1 MLRVL
6 FDEPPR
12 EGDGRLRDIFELLED
27 LGANFRAMRGGE
39 RSLRGQRLLAWT
51 KSLAGTLDE
60 LEQSVYCAAK
70 YAELVHADYVEE
82 MTAEEREQYR
92 RHLYFYKNG
101 FIRVF
106 SVLDKLGSF
115 LDEWLELGTAQV
127 KERFS
132 YFTVLRRMRERRSH
146 PELQR
151 RLDAIKREWVEP
163 MNDLRLMR
171 NHEVHAI
178 NTELLD
184 DEGRLRLRAREPRLP
199 VEDLRQNVRTLL
211 GGYAMACE
219 SLFAALDYM
228 KRKG

>member
-1 MLRVL
+1 MLRLL
-6 FDEPPR
+6 FGEPPR
-12 EGDGRLRDIFELLED
+12 EDGGRLRDIFELLEEH
-27 LGANFRAMRGGE
+27 GARFRAMRGGE
-39 RSLRGQRLLAWT
+39 RALRGQRLLAWT
-51 KSLAGTLDE
+51 KSLASTLDE

-70 YAELVHADYVEE
+70 YAELVHADFVEE
-82 MTAEEREQYR
+82 MTAEEREHYR

-106 SVLDKLGSF
+106 SVMDKLGSF
-115 LDEWLELGTAQV
+115 MDEWLELRTEQV
-127 KERFS
+127 KDRFS
-132 YFTVLRRMRERRSH
+132 YYTVLRRMRERRSH

-151 RLDAIKREWVEP
+151 RLEDIKREYALSMSE
-163 MNDLRLMR
+163 LRLMR

-184 DEGRLRLRAREPRLP
+184 DEGRLRLRAREARMP
-199 VEDLRQNVRTLL
+199 VEDLRDNMRTLL

-219 SLFAALDYM
+219 SLFAVLDYM